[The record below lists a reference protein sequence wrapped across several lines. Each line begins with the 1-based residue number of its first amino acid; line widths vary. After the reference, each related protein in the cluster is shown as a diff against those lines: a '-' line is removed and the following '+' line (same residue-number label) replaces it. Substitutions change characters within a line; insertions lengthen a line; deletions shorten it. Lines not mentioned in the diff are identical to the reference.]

1 MKTCPVCQARSFD
14 DAEVCYGCLHR
25 FSETE
30 VPDPTSASASNQTE
44 TPAPT
49 SAAVLNQTESPSATP
64 VAALN
69 QTEQT
74 LGQTDASPDQ
84 TQETPG
90 SSVVTVPLSARMGHV
105 SSPRAESTSPV
116 MHDGFFLLATLSCD
130 QESGTIRLE
139 LPWPIAKGANP
150 ADCSTQATATLP
162 S

>member
-30 VPDPTSASASNQTE
+30 APDPSPAAASNQTE
-44 TPAPT
+44 A
-49 SAAVLNQTESPSATP
+49 PSATL
-64 VAALN
+64 VAASN

-74 LGQTDASPDQ
+74 LRQTDASPDQ

-90 SSVVTVPLSARMGHV
+90 SSVVTVPLSARMGDA

-139 LPWPIAKGANP
+139 LPWPIVKGTNP
-150 ADCSTQATATLP
+150 ADCSTQATATLH